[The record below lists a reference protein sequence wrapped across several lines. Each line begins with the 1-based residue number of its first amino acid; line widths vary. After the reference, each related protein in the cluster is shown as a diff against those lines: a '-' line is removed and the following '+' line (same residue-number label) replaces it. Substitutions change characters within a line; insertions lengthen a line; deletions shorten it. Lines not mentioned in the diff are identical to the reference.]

1 MSFSD
6 WKVPGAFQP
15 KPDEYE
21 FDLDAALSSILYI
34 SSVVPETAFSAA
46 TLGTERA
53 GNAVLIRESGLVLTV
68 GYLVNEAESV
78 WLRSGEGKVV
88 PADVIGIDHTSGFAL
103 VQALGKLDCPV
114 MPLGNSD
121 DVQIGDEVVMAG
133 GGGRQRSVAAH
144 VVARQQ
150 FAGYWEYLLD
160 QAIFT
165 APSHPN
171 WGGTALIGPDGKLVG
186 IGSLQLEQQRG
197 KGITENINMS
207 IPINL
212 LGGVIE
218 DIIKTGQPNRPPRPW
233 LGLYATDMDGKVVVM
248 GVADR
253 SPAKKAGL
261 AAGDVV
267 LAIGG
272 QPVID
277 LAGFYK
283 RLWALGPVG
292 VRAQLTVMR
301 NGRTMDV
308 EAVTADR
315 NRIANAP
322 RLH

>member
-1 MSFSD
+1 
-6 WKVPGAFQP
+6 
-15 KPDEYE
+15 
-21 FDLDAALSSILYI
+21 
-34 SSVVPETAFSAA
+34 
-46 TLGTERA
+46 
-53 GNAVLIRESGLVLTV
+53 
-68 GYLVNEAESV
+68 
-78 WLRSGEGKVV
+78 
-88 PADVIGIDHTSGFAL
+88 
-103 VQALGKLDCPV
+103 
-114 MPLGNSD
+114 
-121 DVQIGDEVVMAG
+121 
-133 GGGRQRSVAAH
+133 
-144 VVARQQ
+144 
-150 FAGYWEYLLD
+150 
-160 QAIFT
+160 
-165 APSHPN
+165 
-171 WGGTALIGPDGKLVG
+171 VG

-233 LGLYATDMDGKVVVM
+233 LGVYATDMDGKVVVM

-292 VRAQLTVMR
+292 VRAQLTLMR
-301 NGRTMDV
+301 NGRTVDA